1 MNPKRAMLEQKIKHF
16 PVLLKEYIKI
26 FDGKEI
32 DFFLDGTLGAAGHA
46 RAILEAHPEIKTFIG
61 LDKDQVALD
70 LANENLKP
78 WMSKANLFHENF
90 KNLDKVLDEMNIEF
104 CDGMFFDIGLSS
116 MQVDEP
122 ERGFSFRYDA
132 ELDMRM
138 DQNTEITAKD
148 IINTWPEKKLEEIF
162 REYGEERNSKK
173 AAKEIVEKRRRNKI
187 NTTFELIK
195 VLEPV
200 LGKRRKIHPVT
211 KIFQALRI
219 CVNDELNSL
228 KEGLNKAIL
237 RLREDGI
244 IGVISFHSLE
254 DRIVKHTFKD
264 DETLEVITKKPI
276 RASFG
281 EKNKRARSAKMRFAK
296 KRKKN
301 E

>member
-1 MNPKRAMLEQKIKHF
+1 MNQKRIMLQQKIKHF
-16 PVLLKEYIKI
+16 PVLLKEFIKSFEGRKI
-26 FDGKEI
+26 EV
-32 DFFLDGTLGAAGHA
+32 FLDGTLGGAGHA
-46 RAILEAHPEIKTFIG
+46 RAILEAHPEIVTFIG
-61 LDKDQVALD
+61 LDQDKTALD

-78 WMSKANLFHENF
+78 WMGRVNLFHENF

-104 CDGMFFDIGLSS
+104 CDAMFFDLGFSS
-116 MQVDEP
+116 MQIDEP
-122 ERGFSFRYDA
+122 KRGFSFRYDA

-138 DQNTEITAKD
+138 DQNIEITAKE

-162 REYGEERNSKK
+162 REYGEERKSKRV
-173 AAKEIVEKRRRNKI
+173 AREIVEKRRRNKI
-187 NTTFELIK
+187 NTTFDLIK

-200 LGKRRKIHPVT
+200 LGKRRRIHPVT

-237 RLREDGI
+237 RLKEDGI
-244 IGVISFHSLE
+244 LGVISFHSLE
-254 DRIVKHTFKD
+254 DRIVKHTLKD
-264 DETLEVITKKPI
+264 DETLEVLTKKPI
-276 RASFG
+276 RASFE